1 MAKLSL
7 TAKKQKP
14 VAGKAAA
21 GTKVIEELG
30 RLVAQRP
37 GAPAAKEDSVARQT
51 ASATGISAG
60 AVVRPVGATGLEETR
75 ASRLG
80 RSAVAKWSLPA
91 TYRQLEKQ
99 AKQEIIATERAP
111 GGAQHKNPS
120 FVPDNTD
127 IRERAYRLAKREID
141 SYPEDERNLA
151 TRFLLSRF
159 PETARTKLGV
169 AEQGTSAPEGGNVA
183 PKFEPTKARKGLT
196 AITEKQNEILGAA
209 AKARAERPNRIANLG
224 LDATIKESQKQMAI
238 AEAEGDRGLYET
250 HLRDFEAAS
259 AAKSILQKKHSSFD
273 PTKHGSQTNQE
284 SREEGGRKSRF
295 GGSKKEDGDRESFE
309 GKIDQPGALA
319 REPSQIL
326 KDAYEIIAADEAM
339 LAKYLRRF
347 NAADKKAIQ
356 KRLEKFELDP
366 TSSIHSMERGD
377 ILRAASKGI
386 FVEAQV
392 KSSGPSQQSKRAQGG
407 TFESGGFDPRAVE
420 PEESPKERDPM
431 DRLKAEPALD
441 EISGIRSPAD
451 RLRMVGLLKKI
462 AEGHRGGR
470 QVKVQPHERGKFAQQ
485 QRSIVADMDRLTD
498 FGINRTDARK
508 ILQDPKEALRV
519 MQALMAGE
527 AELTRPRR
535 SPEEQEKR
543 RVGSGSSMEAII
555 GELRPTSVPNP
566 STQAMKRGEPGV
578 PVPIGLEAKNEFKK
592 TPGQT
597 IKDLS
602 ELPVAADRGKRYRPK
617 EAPVK
622 PSGNTDIKELLS
634 EVNERYMKEVV
645 NLNGKLATRREHI
658 RMGHISPLDV
668 RKEQGRMAEKDIKE
682 FTKAYKL
689 ETKKLAKQ
697 KTIGSSR
704 DSELNSS
711 RLLDMAYEDKKNL
724 EAQIKSGKAK
734 PVRRSKTVTGK
745 LLEAGREDSEGKLLP
760 GGANLYGELPEFS
773 YNVMPKELLREINN
787 RIKMLERQTDPHMYR
802 VYKKTKDSKGT
813 PAAVDAIARL
823 VSAKVQN
830 PPNAPYR
837 RRIERKSEEGRPAAQ
852 STPPIPAMFVPQP
865 GAPKPQVMYTGGM
878 LRDKPQSPGRAV
890 TEVTRRVENNKKK
903 RKKDKTA
910 RQQRESDISVVR
922 QSGSVPVHS
931 VKEEYGLSRLIA
943 GLPR

>member
-1 MAKLSL
+1 MARLSL
-7 TAKKQKP
+7 IAKTQSKVAKKAKDAGRAMQELAGA
-14 VAGKAAA
+14 VAK
-21 GTKVIEELG
+21 
-30 RLVAQRP
+30 RQ
-37 GAPAAKEDSVARQT
+37 GAPAPREDSVARQT

-60 AVVRPVGATGLEETR
+60 ATVRPVGVPAPQETR
-75 ASRLG
+75 AGRLG

-99 AKQEIIATERAP
+99 AKREIIDTERAP

-127 IRERAYRLAKREID
+127 IRERAYRIAKREID

-151 TRFLLSRF
+151 TRFLSSRF
-159 PETARTKLGV
+159 PETARTKLEV
-169 AEQGTSAPEGGNVA
+169 AEQGTSAPEGGNVV
-183 PKFEPTKARKGLT
+183 PMFEPKKARKGLT
-196 AITEKQNEILGAA
+196 AITEKQNEILGAGA
-209 AKARAERPNRIANLG
+209 RARAERPNRIANTGIL
-224 LDATIKESQKQMAI
+224 ATQKDSLKGMAE
-238 AEAEGDRGLYET
+238 AVAEGDRELYES

-259 AAKSILQKKHSSFD
+259 AAEDVLNKKHSAFD
-273 PTKHGSQTNQE
+273 PTKHGAQADQE

-295 GGSKKEDGDRESFE
+295 GGSKKEEGGRESFE

-326 KDAYEIIAADEAM
+326 QNAFDVIAADEAL
-339 LAKYLRRF
+339 LAKYLKRF
-347 NAADKKAIQ
+347 NSADKKAIE
-356 KRLEKFELDP
+356 KNLEKFELDP
-366 TSSIHSMERGD
+366 KSSIHSMERGD
-377 ILRAASKGI
+377 ILRAASKGF

-392 KSSGPSQQSKRAQGG
+392 KSSRPSQQSKRAQGG

-420 PEESPKERDPM
+420 PEESVKERDLM
-431 DRLKAEPALD
+431 DKFKAPPALE
-441 EISGIRSPAD
+441 EISGIRSPED

-470 QVKVQPHERGKFAQQ
+470 QVKVQQHERGKFAQQ

-519 MQALMAGE
+519 MHALMAGE
-527 AELTRPRR
+527 KELSRPKR
-535 SPEEQEKR
+535 SFEEQEKR

-555 GELRPTSVPNP
+555 GDIRSTSVPNP
-566 STQAMKRGEPGV
+566 STRAMKRGEPGV
-578 PVPIGLEAKNEFKK
+578 AVPLGLEAKSEFKK

-602 ELPVAADRGKRYRPK
+602 ELPVAADRGKRYKPR

-634 EVNERYMKEVV
+634 EVNERYMKGTV
-645 NLNGKLATRREHI
+645 NINGKLATRREHI

-689 ETKKLAKQ
+689 ETKKLAKP

-734 PVRRSKTVTGK
+734 PIRRSKTVTGK

-773 YNVMPKELLREINN
+773 YNVMPKELLREIDN
-787 RIKMLERQTDPHMYR
+787 RIKILERQTDPHMYK

-813 PAAVDAIARL
+813 PTAVDAISRL

-837 RRIERKSEEGRPAAQ
+837 RRIERKSEAGPSTAQ

-903 RKKDKTA
+903 KKRTKTGK
-910 RQQRESDISVVR
+910 QQLQSDISVVR

-931 VKEEYGLSRLIA
+931 VKEEYGLSRLVS